1 MDTSLTLHYF
11 GAYITFLGPFSIVF
25 YLGGIK
31 NVEKVL
37 TSSSLHFIRLVSD
50 LSAVLSLDHFS
61 KFLLLPDVISFVDN
75 PSQLEKVLLASPD
88 KEHIIEQE
96 ELWIKR
102 RFFGTDFGPKTLL
115 GRSLFFEAIDHF
127 LLLLVCL
134 SDLLTISYIHTNVLY
149 FILSISN
156 LNFVP
161 LAHEFKPHACQFW
174 YFVLWS
180 FWPRLTSLS
189 FDQSRH
195 FPSQPN
201 LFLVPMTT

>member
-37 TSSSLHFIRLVSD
+37 TSSSLYFIRLVSD

-61 KFLLLPDVISFVDN
+61 KFLLLPDIISFVDN

-88 KEHIIEQE
+88 KEDIIEQE

-115 GRSLFFEAIDHF
+115 SRSLFFEAID
-127 LLLLVCL
+127 LLFIIASVPVWFVNYIVHPHKRTLLY
-134 SDLLTISYIHTNVLY
+134 SIY
-149 FILSISN
+149 FQPK
-156 LNFVP
+156 F
-161 LAHEFKPHACQFW
+161 C
-174 YFVLWS
+174 
-180 FWPRLTSLS
+180 TSR
-189 FDQSRH
+189 SRI
-195 FPSQPN
+195 
-201 LFLVPMTT
+201 